1 MDKLFDNNGWAAC
14 RRNEDLVTLFFD
26 QLQFKDTS
34 SDLFFRF
41 GRVKCDYPVHT
52 TEFQLNSNGSL
63 EINMSDNSSHGLLV
77 SFENYCLDDVVEFN
91 FYTNLP
97 LTWIYA
103 FYCPDEQPQNFI
115 IESEFFTYGLE
126 LTESSFMTDPPMM
139 AEPKS
144 TNTSN
149 NQFAPIAIRI
159 PKCCSPGHV
168 MHENENNFDCHPLW
182 WWPTESVW
190 DQPIDSAEMIL
201 QSLSHD
207 FKTYHNV
214 LNPVFVFNTSL
225 SSCKLGQRQQNIPL
239 YQENSKK
246 NPIFRIN
253 SKNQLSLAFHSFI
266 ENYWDVKEEIQSYCV
281 DHLLNKEE
289 RVVLYASRVFHC
301 IAVAPV
307 NKSYRPA
314 ILLISI
320 VALLVTFVIYF
331 FVPASGIKF

>member
-1 MDKLFDNNGWAAC
+1 MK
-14 RRNEDLVTLFFD
+14 
-26 QLQFKDTS
+26 S
-34 SDLFFRF
+34 
-41 GRVKCDYPVHT
+41 
-52 TEFQLNSNGSL
+52 
-63 EINMSDNSSHGLLV
+63 EIEPG
-77 SFENYCLDDVVEFN
+77 
-91 FYTNLP
+91 
-97 LTWIYA
+97 
-103 FYCPDEQPQNFI
+103 
-115 IESEFFTYGLE
+115 EST
-126 LTESSFMTDPPMM
+126 
-139 AEPKS
+139 
-144 TNTSN
+144 
-149 NQFAPIAIRI
+149 IAV
-159 PKCCSPGHV
+159 PKCCLPGQV
-168 MHENENNFDCHPLW
+168 MRENENNFDCHPLW

-289 RVVLYASRVFHC
+289 RVVLYVSRVFHC